1 MKLIV
6 MPSKKLWYTG
16 IALAGTCVVGAIIV
30 GALHIYEKVK
40 KRLFCSVVWT
50 ERRLIFHELILR
62 SIEKDSQVSIVSEP
76 IPFTAVSRQR
86 LNIIMSVYDSR
97 WLNSQR
103 LQPTRLVCSSYD
115 NCTYCCK
122 TRSFF
127 PNDQQSFHLPRGMA
141 RLSWLGWLVKYS
153 FPFQY

>member
-62 SIEKDSQVSIVSEP
+62 SIEKDSQVYCVGAHPLYCSEP
-76 IPFTAVSRQR
+76 ATIKHNYVS
-86 LNIIMSVYDSR
+86 I
-97 WLNSQR
+97 
-103 LQPTRLVCSSYD
+103 
-115 NCTYCCK
+115 
-122 TRSFF
+122 
-127 PNDQQSFHLPRGMA
+127 
-141 RLSWLGWLVKYS
+141 
-153 FPFQY
+153 